1 MMMTLTM
8 AMALIIGLFQFYF
21 GMAALS
27 ALLTLAAYA
36 ITDYITWR

>member
-1 MMMTLTM
+1 MTLTM
-8 AMALIIGLFQFYF
+8 AMALTIGLFQFYL
-21 GMAALS
+21 GIAALS